1 MASKVDK
8 IQDMTLL
15 QFMGPDAIDVCITFT
30 WTEDEDKTKLVD
42 ITKKF
47 KEYCNPKKKRDL

>member
-1 MASKVDK
+1 MSSKVDK

-15 QFMGPDAIDVCITFT
+15 QVMGPDAIDVFITFT
-30 WTEDEDKTKLVD
+30 WTEDDDKTKLVD

-47 KEYCNPKKKRDL
+47 KEYCNPKKT